1 MDSERKKEF
10 KILRKKLLDK
20 EEKEEIEQGIELLK
34 RIKRD
39 KMLDIQ
45 DFYDNKI
52 RTLEAKLRFLK

>member
-1 MDSERKKEF
+1 MKVDT
-10 KILRKKLLDK
+10 
-20 EEKEEIEQGIELLK
+20 KEEIEQGIELLK